1 METAIIIARCSTNEN
16 KQDVTRQTTELTEKY
31 KNQFKIEKVFAYYKS
46 GTKNQDNN
54 KEMLEFAEANKIQ
67 HIIVSEVSRISRKV
81 IDVLQFVEYANT
93 KKINV
98 IIDNYNMFTLLP
110 NKKINTM
117 TQTML
122 QIGASFASMELSLTK
137 ERLDSGRKKYI
148 KEGGRLGRNS
158 GTIESKE
165 QFLEKH
171 KDVIKHLKQGQ
182 SVRNTMKLAD
192 ASSGTVQKVKKLLLL

>member
-31 KNQFKIEKVFAYYKS
+31 KHQFKIEKVFAYYKS

-67 HIIVSEVSRISRKV
+67 NIIVSEVSRISRKV
-81 IDVLQFVEYANT
+81 IDVLQFVDYANS

-98 IIDNYNMFTLLP
+98 IIDNYNMYTLLP

-148 KEGGRLGRNS
+148 KDGGRLGRNI
-158 GTIESKE
+158 GTTESKE
-165 QFLEKH
+165 SFLEKH

-192 ASSGTVQKVKKLLLL
+192 ASSGTVQKVKKLMLS